1 MWPILTIAHVDDR
14 ELTEEEEVDLRCKT
28 GRPRLLPLVQ
38 LRVVDEEMRDIVND
52 GAGVG
57 KINKKLLREK
67 FTAH

>member
-1 MWPILTIAHVDDR
+1 M
-14 ELTEEEEVDLRCKT
+14 DLRCKT
-28 GRPRLLPLVQ
+28 GRPLPLVQ